1 MCDEGSIPLPSAH
14 GSMVKWI
21 SHLSS
26 KEVCRVRIL
35 VGLLTKRKGN
45 PRPTLRVGARDGSRL
60 EAGRAIALPCEFDS
74 RSFR

>member
-14 GSMVKWI
+14 GSIVKWI

-45 PRPTLRVGARDGSRL
+45 PIGDGSRL

-74 RSFR
+74 GH